1 MDNIFYKCAMHVLFC
16 VACTRLTSINS
27 QLESLHVQ
35 DLFQEAENVH
45 DSLPWHGEY
54 SMFISFV
61 WESYPVV

>member
-16 VACTRLTSINS
+16 VAFARLMSINS
-27 QLESLHVQ
+27 HLEALHV
-35 DLFQEAENVH
+35 LFQEAENVH